1 MQHTVTLMGDTVIS
15 QLDFWFTLNSYCCFS
30 WQILGRNVYPVSM
43 LSYIPE
49 SPSRHPRVSAIKK
62 EAEELLESSESQEE
76 SDPGPK
82 HRKPKVL
89 KLIATFLLEQFSI
102 WCGKTKPKPITYQL
116 NFSVNPKQQQNQ
128 NQNQN
133 QFKESNCQITF
144 HTICCNIINTYQ

>member
-89 KLIATFLLEQFSI
+89 KLIATFLCRAVFNVV
-102 WCGKTKPKPITYQL
+102 W
-116 NFSVNPKQQQNQ
+116 
-128 NQNQN
+128 
-133 QFKESNCQITF
+133 
-144 HTICCNIINTYQ
+144 